1 MSKQKFLARVSMA
14 VFFSSK
20 LLLPRAVKAAS
31 TPEEDS
37 SLYDP
42 SRLMAAAWQTSGKE
56 DGCRWTTPDL
66 ARRGQE
72 DNSTQ
77 AAGGAPL

>member
-1 MSKQKFLARVSMA
+1 M
-14 VFFSSK
+14 
-20 LLLPRAVKAAS
+20 KAAS

-42 SRLMAAAWQTSGKE
+42 SRLMVAAWQRQG
-56 DGCRWTTPDL
+56 GWMQGRWTTPDL

-72 DNSTQ
+72 DNSAE

>member
-1 MSKQKFLARVSMA
+1 MSVESK
-14 VFFSSK
+14 K

-42 SRLMAAAWQTSGKE
+42 SRLMAAAWQRRGKWQ
-56 DGCRWTTPDL
+56 GGWMQGTTPDL

-72 DNSTQ
+72 DNSAE